1 MIVPSL
7 PFLVFACIA
16 AGIFSLSRSHF
27 WRQLSFLVT
36 NIAFLSSFSAD
47 PIAFVPLICFLA
59 LVFLIVCTTRAGKN
73 SQYFAWICAAI
84 VAVFFWLKRYSFIPS
99 PLLISHPYVIVG
111 LSYVFF
117 RALHLIIDNHQ
128 GAIERPVPL
137 LSYLNYTLNF
147 TSLTSG
153 PIQRYQDY
161 FRMEQP
167 GVVPLNL
174 PVIGVAVERIITG
187 YFKVAVISM
196 FLSLAQHQAIDALQR
211 SLDVW
216 PRIADGVLI
225 AAIYPIYLYFNFSG
239 YVDVVIGVARFFRIE
254 LPENFDRPFSS
265 QNFIA
270 FWGRWHITLSNW
282 LKTYVY
288 NPLMMIGMSRFS
300 APELAPYISVVVF
313 FITFFLVGLWHGPT
327 SEFLFFGFLQGGGV
341 AANKLYQVL
350 LQDAFGR
357 KRYRELSS
365 NFFYSSA
372 CRGLTFTWFA
382 FTLFWFWSSWPQI
395 DGFYDYLGPVT
406 AAWIALVVFVGA
418 TVILALLEFLRA
430 IALGFKV
437 GGVPV
442 VHSRH
447 VRTAWITVLSV
458 ITVTIV
464 VILDSPAP
472 DIVYKTF

>member
-1 MIVPSL
+1 M
-7 PFLVFACIA
+7 
-16 AGIFSLSRSHF
+16 
-27 WRQLSFLVT
+27 
-36 NIAFLSSFSAD
+36 
-47 PIAFVPLICFLA
+47 
-59 LVFLIVCTTRAGKN
+59 
-73 SQYFAWICAAI
+73 
-84 VAVFFWLKRYSFIPS
+84 
-99 PLLISHPYVIVG
+99 
-111 LSYVFF
+111 
-117 RALHLIIDNHQ
+117 
-128 GAIERPVPL
+128 
-137 LSYLNYTLNF
+137 
-147 TSLTSG
+147 
-153 PIQRYQDY
+153 
-161 FRMEQP
+161 
-167 GVVPLNL
+167 
-174 PVIGVAVERIITG
+174 
-187 YFKVAVISM
+187 
-196 FLSLAQHQAIDALQR
+196 
-211 SLDVW
+211 
-216 PRIADGVLI
+216 
-225 AAIYPIYLYFNFSG
+225 
-239 YVDVVIGVARFFRIE
+239 
-254 LPENFDRPFSS
+254 
-265 QNFIA
+265 
-270 FWGRWHITLSNW
+270 
-282 LKTYVY
+282 
-288 NPLMMIGMSRFS
+288 
-300 APELAPYISVVVF
+300 
-313 FITFFLVGLWHGPT
+313 
-327 SEFLFFGFLQGGGV
+327 
-341 AANKLYQVL
+341 L